1 MAKSYKIS
9 KKIVYEAYKK
19 VKANQGAAGVDEET
33 IEEFDGK
40 LGRNLYKIWN
50 RLSSGSY
57 YPPPV
62 KGVPIPKKSG
72 GIRTLGI
79 PTISDRVAQMVV
91 KMTLE
96 PVIEPIFHRDS
107 YGYRPNRSA
116 IGAVGLVRKRSWKY
130 DWVVEFDIKG
140 LFDNIS
146 HELLM
151 KAVIKH
157 SPNDWTTLYIER
169 WLKAPIKDSDGIVR
183 QRHSGTPQGGVISP
197 LLANLFMHYAFDRW
211 ITDTM
216 RSVRFVR
223 YADDAVVHCK
233 SKSQA
238 ELVLTNIAKRF
249 SEVGLELHP
258 TKTKIVYC
266 KDENRIE
273 DYENVQ
279 FTFLGYTFRPRKSR
293 DKYGRIYLN
302 FLPAVSRDAV
312 KAMRQTIRS
321 WHIQLKSDRELVEIG
336 NMFNSTLRGW
346 NNYYSRFYES
356 AMYAV
361 WKHLNMYLARWMRRK
376 YKQLS
381 GHKRKAIYE
390 LGKIA
395 RQNQKIF
402 FHWSLG
408 YLPSIG

>member
-33 IEEFDGK
+33 IEEFDEK

-62 KGVPIPKKSG
+62 KGVLIPKKSG

-96 PVIEPIFHRDS
+96 PVLEPIFHRDS

-169 WLKAPIKDSDGIVR
+169 WLKAPMQDLDGIVR
-183 QRHSGTPQGGVISP
+183 ERHSGTPQGGVISP

-216 RSVRFVR
+216 RSLRFVR

-238 ELVLTNIAKRF
+238 ELVLTNIAKRLKR
-249 SEVGLELHP
+249 SRIRTTSNEN
-258 TKTKIVYC
+258 
-266 KDENRIE
+266 KDS
-273 DYENVQ
+273 VLQ
-279 FTFLGYTFRPRKSR
+279 G
-293 DKYGRIYLN
+293 
-302 FLPAVSRDAV
+302 
-312 KAMRQTIRS
+312 
-321 WHIQLKSDRELVEIG
+321 
-336 NMFNSTLRGW
+336 
-346 NNYYSRFYES
+346 
-356 AMYAV
+356 
-361 WKHLNMYLARWMRRK
+361 
-376 YKQLS
+376 
-381 GHKRKAIYE
+381 
-390 LGKIA
+390 
-395 RQNQKIF
+395 
-402 FHWSLG
+402 
-408 YLPSIG
+408 

>member
-9 KKIVYEAYKK
+9 KKMVYEAYKK

-33 IEEFDGK
+33 MEKFEEK

-62 KGVPIPKKSG
+62 KGVLIPKKSG

-96 PVIEPIFHRDS
+96 PVLEPIFHRDS

-146 HELLM
+146 HKLLM

-169 WLKAPIKDSDGIVR
+169 WLKAPRKDSDGVVR
-183 QRHSGTPQGGVISP
+183 ERHSGTPQGGVISP

-211 ITDTM
+211 ITHTM

-238 ELVLTNIAKRF
+238 KFVLTNIAKRF

-258 TKTKIVYC
+258 AKTRIVYC
-266 KDENRIE
+266 KDENRIK

-302 FLPAVSRDAV
+302 FLPAVSRDATKV
-312 KAMRQTIRS
+312 MRQTIRN
-321 WHIQLKSDRELVEIG
+321 WHIQLKSDKELVDIG

-346 NNYYSRFYES
+346 HNYYSRFYES

-361 WKHLNMYLARWMRRK
+361 WKHLNRYLTRWMRRK

-381 GHKRKAIYE
+381 GHKRKAAYE

-395 RQNQKIF
+395 RQNQKIL

>member
-19 VKANQGAAGVDEET
+19 VKANQGAAGVDQETMEKFEE
-33 IEEFDGK
+33 K

-62 KGVPIPKKSG
+62 KGVLIPKKSG

-151 KAVIKH
+151 KAVMKH
-157 SPNDWTTLYIER
+157 CPNDWTTLYIER
-169 WLKAPIKDSDGIVR
+169 WLKAPRKDSDGIVR
-183 QRHSGTPQGGVISP
+183 ERHSGTPQGGVISP
-197 LLANLFMHYAFDRW
+197 LLANLFMHYA
-211 ITDTM
+211 I
-216 RSVRFVR
+216 
-223 YADDAVVHCK
+223 
-233 SKSQA
+233 
-238 ELVLTNIAKRF
+238 
-249 SEVGLELHP
+249 
-258 TKTKIVYC
+258 
-266 KDENRIE
+266 
-273 DYENVQ
+273 
-279 FTFLGYTFRPRKSR
+279 
-293 DKYGRIYLN
+293 
-302 FLPAVSRDAV
+302 
-312 KAMRQTIRS
+312 
-321 WHIQLKSDRELVEIG
+321 
-336 NMFNSTLRGW
+336 
-346 NNYYSRFYES
+346 
-356 AMYAV
+356 
-361 WKHLNMYLARWMRRK
+361 
-376 YKQLS
+376 
-381 GHKRKAIYE
+381 
-390 LGKIA
+390 
-395 RQNQKIF
+395 
-402 FHWSLG
+402 
-408 YLPSIG
+408 

>member
-1 MAKSYKIS
+1 
-9 KKIVYEAYKK
+9 
-19 VKANQGAAGVDEET
+19 
-33 IEEFDGK
+33 
-40 LGRNLYKIWN
+40 
-50 RLSSGSY
+50 
-57 YPPPV
+57 
-62 KGVPIPKKSG
+62 
-72 GIRTLGI
+72 
-79 PTISDRVAQMVV
+79 MVV

-96 PVIEPIFHRDS
+96 PVLEPIFHRDS

-116 IGAVGLVRKRSWKY
+116 IGAVGLVRKRSWQY

-140 LFDNIS
+140 LFDHIS

-151 KAVIKH
+151 KAVRKH

-169 WLKAPIKDSDGIVR
+169 WLKAPIKDLGGMVR
-183 QRHSGTPQGGVISP
+183 ERHSGTPQGGVISP

-211 ITDTM
+211 ITHTM

-233 SKSQA
+233 SKRQA
-238 ELVLTNIAKRF
+238 EFVLTNIAKRF

-258 TKTKIVYC
+258 AKTRIVYC
-266 KDENRIE
+266 KDENRIN

-321 WHIQLKSDRELVEIG
+321 WHIQLKSDKELVDIG

-346 NNYYSRFYES
+346 HHYYSRFYES

-361 WKHLNMYLARWMRRK
+361 WKHLNRYLARWMRRK
-376 YKQLS
+376 YKKLC
-381 GHKRKAIYE
+381 GHKRKAVYE

-395 RQNQKIF
+395 RQNQKIL

>member
-33 IEEFDGK
+33 MEEFEEK

-62 KGVPIPKKSG
+62 KGVLIPKKSG

-96 PVIEPIFHRDS
+96 PILEPIFHRDS

-116 IGAVGLVRKRSWKY
+116 IGAVSLVRKRSWKY

-140 LFDNIS
+140 LFDHIR

-151 KAVIKH
+151 KAVRKH

-211 ITDTM
+211 ITHTM

-223 YADDAVVHCK
+223 YVDDVVVHCK
-233 SKSQA
+233 SQSQA

-258 TKTKIVYC
+258 AKTKIVYC
-266 KDENRIE
+266 KDENRIK

-312 KAMRQTIRS
+312 KAMRQTIRN
-321 WHIQLKSDRELVEIG
+321 WHIQLKSDQELVDIG
-336 NMFNSTLRGW
+336 NMFNSKLRGW
-346 NNYYSRFYES
+346 HHYYSRFYAS
-356 AMYAV
+356 AMYAI
-361 WKHLNMYLARWMRRK
+361 WKHLNRYLARWMRRK
-376 YKQLS
+376 YRKFC
-381 GHKRKAIYE
+381 GHKRKATYE

-395 RQNQKIF
+395 RQNRNIL